1 MELGRA
7 LKSLPNQAMPEIL
20 VGFDSWDDAGVL
32 RVSDDLALVQTIDFF
47 APIVDDPFIYGQIAA
62 ANALSDVYAMGGQP
76 ISAVAVLGF
85 PCKVVEP
92 EIIKDI
98 MAGGLDKLNEAK
110 VALLGGHT
118 VNDDELKFGYAV
130 TGTVNP
136 HKICQNNSASTGD
149 HVLLTKPLGTGL
161 VAQALKRGQADPS
174 NVEIASRVMAETNQR
189 AAELVSK
196 FSVSTMTDVTGFG
209 LLGHS
214 IGVARASNV
223 TIELDHARIPLLS
236 GALEYSEQGF
246 CSGGLQNNR
255 DFFESDIKW
264 NKEISEARKNIFFD
278 PQTSGGLLVFAPEEE
293 SDELAAE
300 LAASQLSAFKVGRVR
315 APGKAL
321 ITVS

>member
-1 MELGRA
+1 
-7 LKSLPNQAMPEIL
+7 
-20 VGFDSWDDAGVL
+20 L

-47 APIVDDPFIYGQIAA
+47 APIVDDPFMYGQIAA

-130 TGTVNP
+130 TGTVSP
-136 HKICQNNSASTGD
+136 HKIHQNNSASAGD

-161 VAQALKRGQADPS
+161 VAQALKRGQADLS

-223 TIELDHARIPLLS
+223 TIEFDHARIPLLS

-264 NKEISEARKNIFFD
+264 NKEIPEARKNIFFD
-278 PQTSGGLLVFAPEEE
+278 PQTSGGLLVFAPEGE

-300 LAASQLSAFKVGRVR
+300 LTASQLSAFKVGRVR
-315 APGKAL
+315 APGNAL